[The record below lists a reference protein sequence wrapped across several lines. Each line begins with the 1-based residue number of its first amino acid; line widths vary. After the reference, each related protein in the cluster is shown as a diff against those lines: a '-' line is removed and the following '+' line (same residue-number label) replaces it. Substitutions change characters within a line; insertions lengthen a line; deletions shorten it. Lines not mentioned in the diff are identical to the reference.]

1 MAPILIDNRGLIKR
15 VLILVLT
22 TVIIFA
28 VGFFS
33 GYQRATNLYTDNGK
47 VETLALPV
55 PVDFLESDIEPQLPA
70 TIAAG
75 AEIDVDL
82 PHAKNN

>member
-1 MAPILIDNRGLIKR
+1 MAPILIDNRGLIKL

-33 GYQRATNLYTDNGK
+33 GYQQATNLYTDGSK
-47 VETLALPV
+47 VETLVLPV
-55 PVDFLESDIEPQLPA
+55 PVDFLESDIEPRLPT

-75 AEIDVDL
+75 AEIDVDM